1 MTAMCTVMP
10 ETVEDAVMFKGDE
23 DTFESLFGK
32 LVSFASVK
40 HSLRLEGTPA
50 RVKTQRVPHAMAV
63 DEERSRSGRGK
74 RVTCWVGNSTGHIR
88 ARAKEGQAK
97 RRKMARCSVTTVE
110 ATNFAC
116 CCTSNRGHKSGEKGN
131 GKDRQEQE
139 QEHAIDKSMQ
149 SFESETW
156 SVKPWK
162 EDVQWETAV
171 GRLRQTV
178 HGLRCVERSTSILC
192 LGTRRNHPIMC
203 NTRTRSGSSSI
214 TTWEQL
220 RQAYLWN
227 LLKVFR
233 CTKWVSSS
241 LRMVRIP
248 NFGRA
253 NFQTVDEFG
262 NKRKMEG
269 LVTEVHRPLAS
280 ASEISTYHD
289 AFIVEKLGALIP
301 RHTRVVEGL
310 ECHRLCQLHGFDGIL
325 PLYREERL
333 YNYYLRRAEKLELA
347 PVGEQSEG
355 LEIVLANDD
364 TILGWIPTFSG
375 DVISRCRRCG
385 RQDPLGTRDGSQMV
399 SSEPRVWRACVCS

>member
-10 ETVEDAVMFKGDE
+10 ETVEETVMFKGDE

-32 LVSFASVK
+32 LVSFVSVK
-40 HSLRLEGTPA
+40 HSLRLDSTPA
-50 RVKTQRVPHAMAV
+50 RVETQRVPHAMAV

-74 RVTCWVGNSTGHIR
+74 SVTCWVGNKTGHIR

-97 RRKMARCSVTTVE
+97 RRKMARWSVATVE
-110 ATNFAC
+110 AT
-116 CCTSNRGHKSGEKGN
+116 TSLASAHPTEVTSQVERAMARTSKNKN
-131 GKDRQEQE
+131 
-139 QEHAIDKSMQ
+139 KSMQ
-149 SFESETW
+149 SIESETW

-171 GRLRQTV
+171 GRLRQTL

-227 LLKVFR
+227 LLKAFR

-241 LRMVRIP
+241 LRMFRIP
-248 NFGRA
+248 NLGRA
-253 NFQTVDEFG
+253 KFQTVDEFG

-280 ASEISTYHD
+280 ASEISDYHD
-289 AFIVEKLGALIP
+289 AFIFEEFGALIP
-301 RHTRVVEGL
+301 RHTRVVAGL
-310 ECHRLCQLHGFDGIL
+310 EDHRLCQLLCFSWNSTSVSRRKIVQLLLETRRNWRWHQWASSPKDL
-325 PLYREERL
+325 KLYWRTMT
-333 YNYYLRRAEKLELA
+333 
-347 PVGEQSEG
+347 PH
-355 LEIVLANDD
+355 
-364 TILGWIPTFSG
+364 
-375 DVISRCRRCG
+375 
-385 RQDPLGTRDGSQMV
+385 SQ
-399 SSEPRVWRACVCS
+399 ET